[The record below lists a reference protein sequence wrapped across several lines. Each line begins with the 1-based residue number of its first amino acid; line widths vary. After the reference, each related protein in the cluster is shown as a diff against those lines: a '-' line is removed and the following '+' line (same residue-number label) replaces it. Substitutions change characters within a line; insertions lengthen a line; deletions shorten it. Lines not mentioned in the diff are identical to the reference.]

1 MIQIMETIIIPDS
14 SFDFTKLT
22 LAHPSSIQGGA
33 YFTKLLYNGAP
44 LYIQTPKC
52 LTKQSIVKSGKKF
65 YCELMFD
72 NNAEQ
77 IINWFENLENKFQ
90 QLLLEKNEKWFQ
102 NTLDL
107 NDIESAFTSII
118 RVYKSGKYYLVRTN
132 VKSNVTNDPSIK
144 IYNENEVAV
153 GVGDL
158 THETNIIS
166 ILEIQGIK
174 FTTRNFQV
182 DIECKQIMVIN
193 DEPIFDNCLIK
204 TNKVKEVQ
212 IQSQLH
218 LEDTLPPPVLTLPVI
233 SQQDLSN
240 EDAVLDQVH
249 LEPTVEVSLVE
260 KPVLEL
266 EPDKTLA
273 LENESIVDNAL
284 VGNALLANES
294 VDLDFED
301 IEEAPDL
308 VEVDINTIDTLE
320 SLTLKKPNQVYF
332 ELYKD
337 ARTKA
342 KAAKKAAIIA
352 YLEAKNIK
360 KTYMLENMD
369 DSDSDFDAEID
380 EVSESELDDL

>member
-1 MIQIMETIIIPDS
+1 METIVIPDS
-14 SFDFTKLT
+14 SFDFTKLS

-33 YFTKLLYNGAP
+33 YFTKVLYNGAP
-44 LYIQTPKC
+44 LYIQTSKC

-77 IINWFENLENKFQ
+77 IINWFENLENKCQ

-132 VKSNVTNDPSIK
+132 VKSNITNDPSIK
-144 IYNENEVAV
+144 IYNENEDAV

-158 THETNIIS
+158 TPETNIIS

-182 DIECKQIMVIN
+182 DIECKQIMVIK

-204 TNKVKEVQ
+204 TNKVKDLKQ
-212 IQSQLH
+212 PIH
-218 LEDTLPPPVLTLPVI
+218 LEDTIIHADSSQERQIVLY
-233 SQQDLSN
+233 QD
-240 EDAVLDQVH
+240 H
-249 LEPTVEVSLVE
+249 LEPVDENVSSDLHLRSFKTPPKGAVMSDE
-260 KPVLEL
+260 DDADCALKMHKGVKMESLINTNTLGEDNLRLDLE
-266 EPDKTLA
+266 E
-273 LENESIVDNAL
+273 
-284 VGNALLANES
+284 
-294 VDLDFED
+294 LD
-301 IEEAPDL
+301 EAPDL
-308 VEVDINTIDTLE
+308 VEVDIKPSDTLE
-320 SLTLKKPNQVYF
+320 SFILKRPNQVYF

-342 KAAKKAAIIA
+342 KAAKKAAIIS

-360 KTYMLENMD
+360 KTYMLENID

-380 EVSESELDDL
+380 EVSESELDGL

>member
-90 QLLLEKNEKWFQ
+90 QLLLEKNDKWFQ

-132 VKSNVTNDPSIK
+132 VKSNVENDPSIK
-144 IYNENEVAV
+144 IYNENEVSV

-158 THETNIIS
+158 TPETNIIS

-182 DIECKQIMVIN
+182 DIECKQIMIIN

-204 TNKVKEVQ
+204 TNKVKELQ
-212 IQSQLH
+212 IQPQNH

-233 SQQDLSN
+233 SQQELSN
-240 EDAVLDQVH
+240 QDAVLDNIH
-249 LEPTVEVSLVE
+249 LEPSTEVSLDK
-260 KPVLEL
+260 KPVIELEL
-266 EPDKTLA
+266 DKTLA
-273 LENESIVDNAL
+273 LENKSIVDNAL
-284 VGNALLANES
+284 VANET

-308 VEVDINTIDTLE
+308 VEVDINPTDTLE

>member
-1 MIQIMETIIIPDS
+1 METIVIPDS
-14 SFDFTKLT
+14 SFDFSKLS

-33 YFTKLLYNGAP
+33 YFTKILYNDAP
-44 LYIQTPKC
+44 LYIQTSKC

-77 IINWFENLENKFQ
+77 IINWFENLENKCQ
-90 QLLLEKNEKWFQ
+90 QLLLDKNEKWFQ

-132 VKSNVTNDPSIK
+132 VKSNISNDPSIK

-158 THETNIIS
+158 TPETNIIS

-174 FTTRNFQV
+174 FTTRNFQI

-193 DEPIFDNCLIK
+193 DEKIFDNCLIK
-204 TNKVKEVQ
+204 TNKTKPQ
-212 IQSQLH
+212 IH
-218 LEDTLPPPVLTLPVI
+218 LEDAIIRSDSNEERQLVLYQDHLVALDENVI
-233 SQQDLSN
+233 SDLHLRSFKTPASSEAMSVMSDEDDCALKMHNDINTSGSN
-240 EDAVLDQVH
+240 GLAEDSLRIDLEELD
-249 LEPTVEVSLVE
+249 
-260 KPVLEL
+260 
-266 EPDKTLA
+266 
-273 LENESIVDNAL
+273 
-284 VGNALLANES
+284 
-294 VDLDFED
+294 
-301 IEEAPDL
+301 EAPDL
-308 VEVDINTIDTLE
+308 VEVDIKPSDTLE
-320 SLTLKKPNQVYF
+320 SFTLKRPNQVYF

-342 KAAKKAAIIA
+342 KSAKKAAIIA

-360 KTYMLENMD
+360 KTYMLENID

-380 EVSESELDDL
+380 EVSESELDGL

>member
-1 MIQIMETIIIPDS
+1 METIVIPDS
-14 SFDFTKLT
+14 SFDFSKLS

-33 YFTKLLYNGAP
+33 YFTKILYNDAP
-44 LYIQTPKC
+44 LYIQTSKC

-77 IINWFENLENKFQ
+77 IINWFENLENKCQ
-90 QLLLEKNEKWFQ
+90 QLLLDKNEKWFQ

-132 VKSNVTNDPSIK
+132 VKSNLTNDPSIK

-158 THETNIIS
+158 TPDTNIIS

-174 FTTRNFQV
+174 FTTRNFQI
-182 DIECKQIMVIN
+182 DIECKQIMVIK

-204 TNKVKEVQ
+204 TNKTKDLKQQ
-212 IQSQLH
+212 IH
-218 LEDTLPPPVLTLPVI
+218 LEDAIISSDSNQERQLVLYQDHLESLDENVI
-233 SQQDLSN
+233 SDLHLRSFKTPPSSEAMSVMSDEDDCALKTRNGVKVEASINASGSN
-240 EDAVLDQVH
+240 STIGLAEDSLRIDLEELD
-249 LEPTVEVSLVE
+249 
-260 KPVLEL
+260 
-266 EPDKTLA
+266 
-273 LENESIVDNAL
+273 
-284 VGNALLANES
+284 
-294 VDLDFED
+294 
-301 IEEAPDL
+301 EAPDL
-308 VEVDINTIDTLE
+308 VEVDIKPSDTLE
-320 SLTLKKPNQVYF
+320 SFTLKRPNQVYF

-342 KAAKKAAIIA
+342 KSAKKAAIIA

-360 KTYMLENMD
+360 KT
-369 DSDSDFDAEID
+369 
-380 EVSESELDDL
+380 

>member
-1 MIQIMETIIIPDS
+1 METIVIPDS
-14 SFDFTKLT
+14 SFDFSKLS

-33 YFTKLLYNGAP
+33 YFTKILYNDAP
-44 LYIQTPKC
+44 LYIQTSKC

-77 IINWFENLENKFQ
+77 IINWFENLENKCQ
-90 QLLLEKNEKWFQ
+90 QLLLDKNEKWFQ

-132 VKSNVTNDPSIK
+132 VKSNLTNDPSIK

-158 THETNIIS
+158 TPETNIIS

-174 FTTRNFQV
+174 FTTRNFQI
-182 DIECKQIMVIN
+182 DIECKQIMVIK

-204 TNKVKEVQ
+204 TNKTKPQ
-212 IQSQLH
+212 IH
-218 LEDTLPPPVLTLPVI
+218 LEDAIISSDSSKERQLVLYQDHLESLDENIISNLHVRSFKPPPSGSVI
-233 SQQDLSN
+233 NDADCALKMSN
-240 EDAVLDQVH
+240 GVK
-249 LEPTVEVSLVE
+249 VE
-260 KPVLEL
+260 
-266 EPDKTLA
+266 
-273 LENESIVDNAL
+273 ESINTSGSNSTIGVAEDSL
-284 VGNALLANES
+284 RI
-294 VDLDFED
+294 DLEELD
-301 IEEAPDL
+301 EAPDL
-308 VEVDINTIDTLE
+308 VEVDIKPSDTLE
-320 SLTLKKPNQVYF
+320 SITLKRPNQVYF

-342 KAAKKAAIIA
+342 KSAKKAAIIA

-360 KTYMLENMD
+360 KTYMLENID

-380 EVSESELDDL
+380 EVSESELDGL